1 MISFLRLEKSLWA
14 YVIQRFHLI
23 SKCWEIVCHLAESNI
38 MYLEV
43 FIRFQP
49 IVREYASKW
58 KKVSKIWQI
67 YVKTLTAY
75 G

>member
-1 MISFLRLEKSLWA
+1 
-14 YVIQRFHLI
+14 
-23 SKCWEIVCHLAESNI
+23 

-58 KKVSKIWQI
+58 KKVLKIWQI